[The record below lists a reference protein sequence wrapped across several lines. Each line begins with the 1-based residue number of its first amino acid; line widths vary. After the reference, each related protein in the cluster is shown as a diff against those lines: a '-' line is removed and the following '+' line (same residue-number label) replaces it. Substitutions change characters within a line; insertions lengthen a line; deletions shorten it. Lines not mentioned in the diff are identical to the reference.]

1 MQYRV
6 KDDIT
11 LEGNPAGIGMGNYVD
26 LHPGDIVVLA
36 SEICDDNVVLV
47 NIVGSRVKQWVDFT
61 SLEEL

>member
-6 KDDIT
+6 KDEIT
-11 LEGNPAGIGMGNYVD
+11 LEGNPAGPSMANYVD
-26 LHPGDIVVLA
+26 LHSGDIVVLA

-47 NIVGSRVKQWVDFT
+47 NIVDSYVKQWVDYT